1 MTKDGRYYVID
12 FTLKE
17 IQSLEQAQVYPGRF
31 PLWKSHFRIHTF
43 KDEIECTMHY

>member
-17 IQSLEQAQVYPGRF
+17 IQSLEMTENFETKMAKTLQLK
-31 PLWKSHFRIHTF
+31 PLK
-43 KDEIECTMHY
+43 C